1 MKTFTQKIIGLFLL
15 LHTFIFS
22 INAQEAPCVLP
33 APFNGNT
40 GANMTVMLTPA
51 IFGAFPANLVED
63 AYVVAVADNSGL
75 VVGST
80 PVFGVTQTSLA
91 VWGDDSST
99 PENDGASANESI
111 TYYLVNGD
119 ELYDVDFTL
128 WVIGNGSSYVTSG
141 INAGGGASVT
151 FVCSQED
158 ILEDIFGC
166 MDMSAINYNADAT
179 VDDGSCD
186 FDSVVWIFL

>member
-80 PVFGVTQTSLA
+80 PVLEFLKLHLLYGEMILLPLKMTVRQQMNQSL
-91 VWGDDSST
+91 
-99 PENDGASANESI
+99 I
-111 TYYLVNGD
+111 
-119 ELYDVDFTL
+119 
-128 WVIGNGSSYVTSG
+128 
-141 INAGGGASVT
+141 
-151 FVCSQED
+151 
-158 ILEDIFGC
+158 ILLMG
-166 MDMSAINYNADAT
+166 MNYMM
-179 VDDGSCD
+179 
-186 FDSVVWIFL
+186 